1 MPRLIATRSRN
12 GATRGIIS
20 DLSQHK
26 DPDRTSRAKLKKEAS
41 KKAEKKGEEAEE
53 GGAEKVEISR
63 RILPCSSA
71 EWARSASSPR
81 QEHCVFEVRQGRF
94 GRKPDDRSRFQIR
107 QRR

>member
-41 KKAEKKGEEAEE
+41 KKAEKKGEE
-53 GGAEKVEISR
+53 GRAEKVEISR

-71 EWARSASSPR
+71 ERARPASSPR

-107 QRR
+107 QRP